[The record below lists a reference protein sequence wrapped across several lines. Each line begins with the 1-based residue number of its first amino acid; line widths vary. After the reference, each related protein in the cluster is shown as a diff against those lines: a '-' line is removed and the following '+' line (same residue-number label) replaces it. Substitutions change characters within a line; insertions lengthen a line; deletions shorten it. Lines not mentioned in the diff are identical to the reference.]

1 LLAGSIAC
9 ATTEAPIPPA
19 STVRLGE
26 LWNAEVVPGAL
37 VHRTPQG
44 VVTIMF
50 NYPQSADFSAVVA
63 AYSERLGPP
72 FQHEKPSDPEA
83 AERVVSHLP

>member
-1 LLAGSIAC
+1 MNQRLLGLLLAGSIAC
-9 ATTEAPIPPA
+9 ATTEAPIP
-19 STVRLGE
+19 R
-26 LWNAEVVPGAL
+26 
-37 VHRTPQG
+37 
-44 VVTIMF
+44 F

-63 AYSERLGPP
+63 EYSERLGPP